1 MMTSISPFFAFN
13 VVRERDYL
21 YLESPCRPLTCTT
34 LACGNT
40 NSTVC
45 ALQSLLLWLID
56 CVVPL
61 DHYQIHA

>member
-1 MMTSISPFFAFN
+1 MLCG
-13 VVRERDYL
+13 RDYL

-45 ALQSLLLWLID
+45 TLQSLLLRPTD
-56 CVVPL
+56 CVVPMEYGIKYTHRPL
-61 DHYQIHA
+61 AWNNLR